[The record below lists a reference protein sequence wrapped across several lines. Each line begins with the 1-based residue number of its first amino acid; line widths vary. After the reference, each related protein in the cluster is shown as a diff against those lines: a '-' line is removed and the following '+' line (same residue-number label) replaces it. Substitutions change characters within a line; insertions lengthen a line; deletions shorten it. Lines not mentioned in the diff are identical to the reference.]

1 MKEKSPL
8 LVVMLV
14 SFIQQMC
21 IEHLLY
27 ADSVRGPGD
36 PGGKADRIP
45 AFVELTF

>member
-14 SFIQQMC
+14 LFIEQMC
-21 IEHLLY
+21 IEHVLY
-27 ADSVRGPGD
+27 VDSVRGPGD
-36 PGGKADRIP
+36 PGGKADRTP